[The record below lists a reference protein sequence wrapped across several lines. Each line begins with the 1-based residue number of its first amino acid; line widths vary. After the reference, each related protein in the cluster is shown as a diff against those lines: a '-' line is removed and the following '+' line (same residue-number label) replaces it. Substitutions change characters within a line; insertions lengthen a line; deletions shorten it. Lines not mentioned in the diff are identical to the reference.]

1 MNKDK
6 VILVDC
12 DGVLLDWEYSF
23 DYWMKRHGY
32 VKTGV
37 CEYDMS
43 ICYDMPRDEIKRL
56 IRMFNESAAIRKLPP
71 LRDAMKYVKK
81 LHEEHGYIFQDRK
94 STRLNSSH
102 RSLSRMPSSA

>member
-56 IRMFNESAAIRKLPP
+56 SEC
-71 LRDAMKYVKK
+71 
-81 LHEEHGYIFQDRK
+81 
-94 STRLNSSH
+94 STRVRLLESCH
-102 RSLSRMPSSA
+102 LSETQ